1 MIEPITTL
9 LASFLG
15 RRVADAA
22 QPLPENGI
30 IFPGATGMGQGN
42 LSLATK
48 RQVGI
53 NATPNEIL
61 SQASGINR
69 GWTYDPVTNPLYV
82 SNRRFF
88 GTGVE

>member
-1 MIEPITTL
+1 MIEPLSTFLASL
-9 LASFLG
+9 LA
-15 RRVADAA
+15 RRVADASK
-22 QPLPENGI
+22 PLPENGI

-48 RQVGI
+48 RQRGI

-69 GWTYDPVTNPLYV
+69 GWTYDPVTNPLVV
-82 SNRRFF
+82 SNHKFF
-88 GTGVE
+88 GSGGE